1 LLLSVVV
8 VVELL
13 LHQQLVLLR
22 QRLRQRQRRLE
33 QERRRLE
40 QNLLSVRRRR
50 RDIGS
55 EKERI

>member
-50 RDIGS
+50 RDR
-55 EKERI
+55 E